1 MTAPR
6 PKSDLTRFFSPA
18 TVAILGATDDT
29 TRFGGRLLRQTLKF
43 GFRGRIY
50 PVNPR
55 RAELWGLPCFPSLAD
70 VPETPDHVGIVLQ
83 PARVLGVLRECHA
96 RGVPYATVFSSGFA
110 ETGTAEGR
118 AMQNAIGA
126 FARESGMRVMG
137 PNCYGVINF
146 NDGFAMTASSSL
158 APELVRA
165 GNIAVVSQSGGLGT
179 VNVMWRAME
188 AGVRVNYVAATGN
201 EADLDAAECAEFMLE
216 APSTEVLMM
225 AIEGIKDGAQFI
237 RMAERAAALE
247 KPVVVLKF
255 GRTPAGSRAAASHTG
270 AMTGSDEVFDA
281 VCTQFGLIRVGDS
294 HELYETAIMLR
305 GKRLPKGRRIAS
317 LSLSGGN
324 VVQIADVGEQLGLE
338 WPAYGEDT
346 QKSLAKVLPGYA
358 SLANPT
364 DITSLASGQRDLLKR
379 ALDAI
384 AHDANVDV
392 LAPVFTFPKAAELDQ
407 VIDIAG
413 TSDKPVVA
421 IVTGACLEDA
431 SYNVARIVEQGVPA
445 YRDITTA
452 LAAVRAAAGYREFVR
467 RFRPRKSAGRPSGI
481 EATPIPTL
489 PQRGKETFVPPLQ
502 GEGQGGAGVS
512 LTERQSKE
520 LLRAYGIPVP
530 AERLARTADE
540 AVTHS
545 RAIGLPVVLKIES
558 LDIAHKTEAGGVRL
572 SLGTET
578 EVRTAYEEILAAA
591 HRYNPN
597 ATLNGVLVGPMAA
610 PGLELIL
617 GSAVDASFGPVVL
630 TGLGGIHTEVLRDV
644 AYRVAP
650 VDAREAEAMLRE
662 LRAFNMLEG
671 VRGQGRRDIGAIAEA
686 IERLSWLAHDFRDEI
701 SEIDV
706 NPLVAYERGVLA
718 LDALVIR
725 TTEGKAK

>member
-1 MTAPR
+1 MSGFVRGCRHGERERIVNSAVMTAP
-6 PKSDLTRFFSPA
+6 PAKSDLTRFFSPA

-55 RAELWGLPCFPSLAD
+55 RGELWGLKCFGSLAD
-70 VPETPDHVGIVLQ
+70 VPETPDHAGIVLQ
-83 PARVLGVLRECHA
+83 PARVLDALRECHA
-96 RGVPYATVFSSGFA
+96 RGVRYATVFSSGFA
-110 ETGTAEGR
+110 ETGTREGR
-118 AMQNAIGA
+118 AMQDAIAA

-158 APELVRA
+158 APELVRP
-165 GNIAVVSQSGGLGT
+165 GNVGVVSQSGGLGT
-179 VNVMWRAME
+179 VNVMWRAMQ

-216 APSTEVLMM
+216 AQSTEVLML
-225 AIEGIKDGAQFI
+225 AIEGIRDGAQFI
-237 RMAERAAALE
+237 RMAERAAVLE

-270 AMTGSDEVFDA
+270 AMTGSDDVFDA
-281 VCTQFGLIRVGDS
+281 VCRQFGLIRVADS
-294 HELYETAIMLR
+294 HELYETALMLR

-338 WPAYGEDT
+338 WPAYSEDT
-346 QKSLAKVLPGYA
+346 QKSLTEVLPGYA

-384 AHDANVDV
+384 AHDDNVDV

-407 VIDIAG
+407 VIDIAR

-421 IVTGACLEDA
+421 IVTGACLEDETY
-431 SYNVARIVEQGVPA
+431 SVARIVEQGVPA

-452 LAAVRAAAGYREFVR
+452 LAAVRAAAGYREFLRGFR
-467 RFRPRKSAGRPSGI
+467 RRKTAERPSGVGT
-481 EATPIPTL
+481 APML
-489 PQRGKETFVPPLQ
+489 ASARV
-502 GEGQGGAGVS
+502 
-512 LTERQSKE
+512 TERESKE
-520 LLRAYGIPVP
+520 LLRAYGIPV
-530 AERLARTADE
+530 ATELLARSADE
-540 AVTHS
+540 AVAHA

-558 LDIAHKTEAGGVRL
+558 PDIAHKTEAGGVRL
-572 SLGTET
+572 RLGTEA
-578 EVRTAYEEILAAA
+578 EVRRAYDETLAAVR
-591 HRYNPN
+591 RYKPN
-597 ATLNGVLVGPMAA
+597 ATVNGVLVAPMAA

-617 GSAVDASFGPVVL
+617 GSVVDASFGPVVVA
-630 TGLGGIHTEVLRDV
+630 GLGGIHTEVLRDV
-644 AYRVAP
+644 AYGVAP
-650 VDAREAEAMLRE
+650 VDAREAEVMLRE
-662 LRAFNMLEG
+662 LRAFRLLEG
-671 VRGQGRRDIGAIAEA
+671 VRGQPRRDIAAIAEA

-718 LDALVIR
+718 LDALVVSN
-725 TTEGKAK
+725 K

>member
-1 MTAPR
+1 M
-6 PKSDLTRFFSPA
+6 KSDLTRFFSPA

-43 GFRGRIY
+43 GFRGRIF

-55 RAELWGLPCFPSLAD
+55 RTELWDLPCFPSLAD
-70 VPETPDHVGIVLQ
+70 VPERPDHVGIVLQ
-83 PARVLGVLRECHA
+83 PARVLDALRECHA
-96 RGVPYATVFSSGFA
+96 RGVSYATVFSSGFA
-110 ETGTAEGR
+110 ETGTPEGR
-118 AMQNAIGA
+118 AMQDAIGA

-158 APELVRA
+158 APELVRP
-165 GNIAVVSQSGGLGT
+165 GNVAVVSQSGGLGT
-179 VNVMWRAME
+179 VNVMWRAMQ

-281 VCTQFGLIRVGDS
+281 VCRQFGLIRVADS

-338 WPAYGEDT
+338 WPSYGAGT
-346 QKSLAKVLPGYA
+346 QKSLAEVLPGYA

-407 VIDIAG
+407 VIAIAR

-421 IVTGACLEDA
+421 IVTGACLEDE
-431 SYNVARIVEQGVPA
+431 SYDVARIVEQGVPA

-452 LAAVRAAAGYREFVR
+452 LAAVRAAAGYREFVGG
-467 RFRPRKSAGRPSGI
+467 FRPREAAGRPNGI
-481 EATPIPTL
+481 GTTPTL
-489 PQRGKETFVPPLQ
+489 ALPL
-502 GEGQGGAGVS
+502 S
-512 LTERQSKE
+512 LTERESKE
-520 LLRAYGIPVP
+520 LLLAYGIPVP
-530 AERLARTADE
+530 TEHLARSADE
-540 AVTHS
+540 AVSHA
-545 RAIGLPVVLKIES
+545 RLIGLPVVLKIES
-558 LDIAHKTEAGGVRL
+558 PDIAHKTEAGGVRL
-572 SLGTET
+572 RLGSEA
-578 EVRTAYEEILAAA
+578 EVRTAYEEILASAR
-591 HRYNPN
+591 RYNPN
-597 ATLNGVLVGPMAA
+597 TTVNGVLVGPMAA

-617 GSAVDASFGPVVL
+617 GSVVDASFGPVVVA
-630 TGLGGIHTEVLRDV
+630 GLGGIHTEVLRDV

-650 VDAREAEAMLRE
+650 VDAREAEVMLRE
-662 LRAFNMLEG
+662 LRAFRLLEG
-671 VRGQGRRDIGAIAEA
+671 VRGQASRDLRAIAEA

-725 TTEGKAK
+725 TGEGKPK